1 MLCSCFALRT
11 RFYHFPWTG
20 INSRRF
26 NIGKFCRVTR
36 DQRSEETVLQKYQRG
51 VEANLT
57 YEQPDDDAVE
67 GLWSTL
73 RDSLVSA
80 ADDVL
85 DRKGK
90 VLGLWRIGS
99 ALSHWW
105 IDAISAIVIGCRL
118 ASIKAMNTNLRIRMP
133 VGRLVRRCDVPRTND
148 SGHMLVGCRVRVLP
162 VLGYGRVSPFFVMLR
177 VAINP
182 TCAHLLE
189 WRMVNSVAQ
198 LMNRLC
204 VGTVISL
211 VFSRI

>member
-1 MLCSCFALRT
+1 MLCARFALRR
-11 RFYHFPWTG
+11 RFYHLPRTG
-20 INSRRF
+20 INPRRF
-26 NIGKFCRVTR
+26 DIGKFCRVTR
-36 DQRSEETVLQKYQRG
+36 DQRLEETVLQKYQRG

-57 YEQPDDDAVE
+57 HEQPNDDAVE
-67 GLWSTL
+67 GSWPTL

-118 ASIKAMNTNLRIRMP
+118 ASIKAMNTTLGLRMP
-133 VGRLVRRCDVPRTND
+133 VSRLVRRCDVPRTNG
-148 SGHMLVGCRVRVLP
+148 SGHMLIGCRIRVLP
-162 VLGYGRVSPFFVMLR
+162 VLGYERVSTFFVMLR

-189 WRMVNSVAQ
+189 WRMVNYVSQ

-211 VFSRI
+211 VFSRM